1 MFRVHQEHHFMNYE
15 WVCQYRSGKFFHPMD
30 EFTFNTTF
38 SSATIVEVIAVQSND
53 FSTEVYFLMGKNV

>member
-1 MFRVHQEHHFMNYE
+1 MNYE